1 MLKLKKQKTKITD
14 VILLLILGIAAILVF
29 WTFHIIVNHNIST
42 LDSNLAV
49 SEQKIPLEHYS
60 QANNYSLD
68 YPLGWQVE
76 EKNNENKETIIKDN
90 TASTTNQI
98 DIKIYPQDNLS
109 LLNWIQKRIEQNGK
123 FFLLDDN
130 TMTIANIN
138 SMYMRL
144 KESDKQQSMVVY
156 VPYNNLVYEIKFL
169 YSPNRELSYYQRL
182 FNEITSSFNFD

>member
-29 WTFHIIVNHNIST
+29 WTFHIIVNHNISS
-42 LDSNLAV
+42 LENNLTADV
-49 SEQKIPLEHYS
+49 QKIPMEHYS
-60 QANNYSLD
+60 QANNYSLN

-76 EKNNENKETIIKDN
+76 EKNNEYKETIIKDN
-90 TASTTNQI
+90 TAATANQI

-144 KESDKQQSMVVY
+144 KEGDNQQSMVVY